1 VCVTKEKK
9 QDNHDLIVV
18 ATSELFRERG
28 FGGVGVAEVME
39 RAGLTHGG
47 FYNHFTSKNA
57 LIAEASV

>member
-1 VCVTKEKK
+1 M
-9 QDNHDLIVV
+9 

-39 RAGLTHGG
+39 HAGLTHGG